1 MPLTR
6 FKMYQLRLELT
17 SLSSHILD
25 CQSEQLSVY
34 LAVTIVCYIS
44 RITKYE
50 QNMRSISCWTS
61 MGAQLS
67 RDSMWKLPFGLD
79 DSERRVPQI
88 RAGGSPGCLQGSL
101 LGLDGVHEV
110 THPILSCP

>member
-34 LAVTIVCYIS
+34 LAVTIVCYVEKSLNKNKICAAS
-44 RITKYE
+44 AAGPAWVRNYLAI
-50 QNMRSISCWTS
+50 RCGSS
-61 MGAQLS
+61 LS
-67 RDSMWKLPFGLD
+67 VSTIPKG
-79 DSERRVPQI
+79 E
-88 RAGGSPGCLQGSL
+88 SPR
-101 LGLDGVHEV
+101 
-110 THPILSCP
+110 